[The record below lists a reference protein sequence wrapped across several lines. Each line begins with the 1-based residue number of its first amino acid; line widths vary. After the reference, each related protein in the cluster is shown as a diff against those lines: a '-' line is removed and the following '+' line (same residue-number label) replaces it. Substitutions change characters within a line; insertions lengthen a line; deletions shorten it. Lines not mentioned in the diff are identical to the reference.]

1 MYHLELKP
9 LRRSVPSA
17 WEKDIERIF
26 DLSTAPANFIPAT
39 EVREEEMVYVICVD
53 LPGVVREDLSIEVKD
68 NQLHLMGERRPLPL
82 GEKVQLLRSDRRFG
96 KFARVFTIPQNV
108 RAEAIEA
115 QFENGVLTLIL
126 PKEEKTRPIKI
137 TISDRSNTPVAPE
150 LKS

>member
-9 LRRSVPSA
+9 FRRSVPSA

-26 DLSTAPANFIPAT
+26 ELNNGGTNFIPAC
-39 EVREEEMVYVICVD
+39 EVRDEEAAYVICID
-53 LPGVVREDLSIEVKD
+53 LPGVLGVDLALEVKD
-68 NQLHLMGERRPLPL
+68 NQLHLMGERKAQTL
-82 GEKVQLLRSDRRFG
+82 GEKVQVLRSERRFG
-96 KFARVFTIPQNV
+96 KFARVFTVPQNV

-115 QFENGVLTLIL
+115 QFENGVLTLLL

-137 TISDRSNTPVAPE
+137 PISDRKAPQVAPA